1 MSELRPEI
9 TSQAEGTGKRRAM
22 MITSVLAAVVAAGL
36 ASICCVGPLLIALVG
51 IGSAG
56 FTASVDPYRPYLIA
70 VTLGLLAV
78 GFYMI
83 YRPRRAGAGGAAD
96 PCGEHCERPRFRRIS
111 RISLWAATALIL
123 LLLTFPYYEK
133 LVEPYLVKWLL

>member
-9 TSQAEGTGKRRAM
+9 APPQEAKGKRRAV

-51 IGSAG
+51 IGSAS

-83 YRPRRAGAGGAAD
+83 YRPRRAGAAD
-96 PCGEHCERPRFRRIS
+96 PCGDHCERPRFRRIS
-111 RISLWAATALIL
+111 RISLWAATALIV

-133 LVEPYLVKWLL
+133 LIEPYLVKWLL